1 MEANEVI
8 DEIAQVRSKNNKNW
22 MDLMKLA
29 FRIAP
34 VEAQGIMGRIVEC
47 DKEVTRLCGELARMK

>member
-1 MEANEVI
+1 MEVNEII
-8 DEIAQVRSKNNKNW
+8 DEIGRVRTKNNKNW

-34 VEAQGIMGRIVEC
+34 VEAQGIMDRIVEC
-47 DKEVTRLCGELARMK
+47 DREVTRLCGELAKMK